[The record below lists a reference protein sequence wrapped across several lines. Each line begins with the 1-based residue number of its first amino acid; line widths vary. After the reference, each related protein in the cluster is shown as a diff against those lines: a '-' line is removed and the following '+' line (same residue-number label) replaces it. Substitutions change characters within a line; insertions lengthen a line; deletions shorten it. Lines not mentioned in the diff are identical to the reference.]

1 MDRTAMGEGWRA
13 AAPGGE
19 PPVLASQTAGGAA
32 ASRATAGQS
41 GMAGMEEEAY
51 SQLRSLVQLFRE
63 HGLDELAVEDD
74 SFKLRL
80 SRGRPEPDGAPAVRA
95 GSAPREPQPTAMLR
109 PGKGRT
115 VAVRA
120 PLIGVFYRSAAPD
133 APPFVEIGDVV
144 EEGQT
149 VCIVE
154 AMKVFNEIKAEWNGR
169 VIAIPLE
176 NGTLVQA
183 GDPLVVLAFL
193 DGEQGEKEA

>member
-1 MDRTAMGEGWRA
+1 MPPGRA
-13 AAPGGE
+13 GRGVSSVGRAE
-19 PPVLASQTAGGAA
+19 RGGAL
-32 ASRATAGQS
+32 AGES

-51 SQLRSLVQLFRE
+51 NQLRSLVQLFRE
-63 HGLDELAVEDD
+63 HGLDELVVEDD

-95 GSAPREPQPTAMLR
+95 GSAPRGPQPAATLR
-109 PGKGRT
+109 AGKGRT

-133 APPFVEIGDVV
+133 APSFVEIGDVV

-169 VIAIPLE
+169 VVAIPPE
-176 NGTLVQA
+176 SGKLVQA
-183 GDPLVVLAFL
+183 GDPLVVLEFL